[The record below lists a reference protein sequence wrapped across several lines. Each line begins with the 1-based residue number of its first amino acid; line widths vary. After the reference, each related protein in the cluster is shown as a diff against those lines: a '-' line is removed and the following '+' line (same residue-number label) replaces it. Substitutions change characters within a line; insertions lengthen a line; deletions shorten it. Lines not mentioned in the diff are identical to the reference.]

1 MARLSGVG
9 SFATMTRFNVLVF
22 SSLVTRFSFLGFLHG
37 VARFGYVVL

>member
-22 SSLVTRFSFLGFLHG
+22 SSLV
-37 VARFGYVVL
+37 ARFKTMGSLTVLARLA